1 MAPRDSLGNPRAAA
15 RKRWAARLFG
25 LAMFGL
31 LSIMFLFQLRQDRI
45 ASLSAATATAER
57 LAQVLEEHTR
67 ETAASVNAV
76 LSATALHL
84 RTLDGAGTANRDSI
98 RNVLIAN
105 ARSLP
110 YLKALSFIGADGRM
124 VASSLMTL
132 TEGFDASE
140 RDYFRTHATGEK
152 RMLIGV
158 AVPSLFSGAP
168 IVPMTIP
175 VESGVDGSFAGVIV
189 AVMESMRS
197 ESFYKALQVGEQGIV
212 AIASGGTVMVLQTP
226 GREIPKNSAIPAQAL
241 FGDMRL
247 DAPSGAFRIEMPLD
261 GVDRIMGYRKPDD
274 LSVVVL
280 VGISTDE
287 ALSRWHHDARGY
299 FVAWAAA
306 AAGVVALTLLLLK
319 QMRRRD
325 RAVLALEDTTQ
336 RLWRNERHLIRAQA
350 VAHVGSWELDPR
362 SSRIVWSEMMYEIF
376 AQQRSFHLT
385 LESITG
391 LISRETRSL
400 LQPLLDAALSGTVP
414 AGIEIDIVRPDGQIR
429 RCRCKCE
436 PMMFGS
442 QVAAV
447 VGTLQDVTEMRR
459 AEAKR
464 FELER
469 QLQQSLKMEALG
481 TLAGGIAHDLN
492 NALVPVLGL
501 TECVLEN
508 LPAGSRDRADLEVV
522 VGGAA
527 RARDLVRQILAFSRK
542 EAPTRHAVDLGRVV
556 SSTWDLLRRVMPPG
570 IRVECSATLGA
581 IVMADPSQLQQVV
594 VNLVTNAAQAIG
606 DRPGAIVISVARMG
620 GEALL
625 SVADTGN
632 GMDEATRTRIFEPFF
647 TTKPV
652 GEGTGLGL
660 SVVHGIVTGH
670 GGRIDVR
677 SNSDAGTVFEVA
689 LPLADVTLF
698 APDSEASAPC
708 DFI

>member
-1 MAPRDSLGNPRAAA
+1 MRPRDSLGSPRAAA
-15 RKRWAARLFG
+15 RKRWAARVFG

-31 LSIMFLFQLRQDRI
+31 LSVMFLFQLRQDRI

-76 LSATALHL
+76 LIATALHL
-84 RTLDGAGTANRDSI
+84 RTLDGAGTADRHTI
-98 RNVLIAN
+98 GKVLAAN
-105 ARSLP
+105 ADSLP
-110 YLKALSFIGADGRM
+110 YLKALSFVDADGRV
-124 VASSLMTL
+124 VASSLPTMPI
-132 TEGFDASE
+132 GFDASG
-140 RDYFRTHATGEK
+140 RDYFRAHAAGEK
-152 RMLIGV
+152 KMLIGV

-168 IVPMTIP
+168 IVPLTIP
-175 VESGVDGSFAGVIV
+175 VESAEDGRFAGIIV
-189 AVMESMRS
+189 AVMEPRRS
-197 ESFYKALQVGEQGIV
+197 EAFYKALQVGEQGIV
-212 AIASGGTVMVLQTP
+212 AIASGDTVMVLQTP
-226 GREIPKNSAIPAQAL
+226 GWEIPKNSAIPAHAL
-241 FGDMRL
+241 FGDRRL
-247 DAPSGAFRIEMPLD
+247 DAPTGTFRMETPLD
-261 GVDRIMGYRKPDD
+261 GVDRIVGYRKPED

-280 VGISTDE
+280 VGISTEE
-287 ALSRWHHDARGY
+287 ALARWHHDARGY
-299 FVAWAAA
+299 VFAWAAA
-306 AAGVVALTLLLLK
+306 ATGVVALTLLLLK

-336 RLWRNERHLIRAQA
+336 RLWRSERHLIRAQA

-362 SSRIVWSEMMYEIF
+362 SGRIVWSEMMYEIF
-376 AQQRSFHLT
+376 AQPRSFHLT

-400 LQPLLDAALSGTVP
+400 LQPLLDAALSGMVP
-414 AGIEIDIVRPDGQIR
+414 TGIEIDIVRPDGQIR

-447 VGTLQDVTEMRR
+447 VGTLQDVTKMRR

-542 EAPTRHAVDLGRVV
+542 EAPTRHAVDVGRIV
-556 SSTWDLLRRVMPPG
+556 SSTWDLLRRALPPG

-581 IVMADPSQLQQVV
+581 IVMADPSQLQQVI

-606 DRPGAIVISVARMG
+606 DCPGAIVISVARIG
-620 GEALL
+620 DEALL

-632 GMDEATRTRIFEPFF
+632 GMDEATRARIFEPFF

-660 SVVHGIVTGH
+660 AVVHGIVTGH

-677 SNSDAGTVFEVA
+677 SSSNAGTVFEVA
-689 LPLADVTLF
+689 LPLAGV
-698 APDSEASAPC
+698 AVSIPEAEIAKPC
-708 DFI
+708 NFT

>member
-1 MAPRDSLGNPRAAA
+1 MRPRDNLGSPRAAA

-132 TEGFDASE
+132 TEGFDASG
-140 RDYFRTHATGEK
+140 RDYFRTHAAGEK

-175 VESGVDGSFAGVIV
+175 VESAVDGSFAGVIV

-226 GREIPKNSAIPAQAL
+226 GQEIPKNSAIPAQAL
-241 FGDMRL
+241 FGDRRL

-261 GVDRIMGYRKPDD
+261 GVDRIVGYRKPDD

-336 RLWRNERHLIRAQA
+336 RLWRSERHLIRAQA

-362 SSRIVWSEMMYEIF
+362 SGRIVWSEMMYEIF
-376 AQQRSFHLT
+376 AQPRTFHLT
-385 LESITG
+385 LESLTG

-414 AGIEIDIVRPDGQIR
+414 TGIEIDIVRPDGQIR

-447 VGTLQDVTEMRR
+447 VGTLQDVTKMRR

-508 LPAGSRDRADLEVV
+508 LPAGSRERADLEVV

-542 EAPTRHAVDLGRVV
+542 EAPTRHAVDVGRIV
-556 SSTWDLLRRVMPPG
+556 SSTWDLLRRALPPA

-581 IVMADPSQLQQVV
+581 IVMADPSQLQQVI

-606 DRPGAIVISVARMG
+606 DCPGAIVISVARIG
-620 GEALL
+620 DEALL

-632 GMDEATRTRIFEPFF
+632 GMDEATRARIFEPFF

-660 SVVHGIVTGH
+660 AVVHGIVTGH

-689 LPLADVTLF
+689 LPLAETH
-698 APDSEASAPC
+698 ASSAEAENPKLC
-708 DFI
+708 GFI